1 MLVPRVGSCLSV
13 RLPGAL
19 GPCVLR
25 VVCWVGSPGSSSF
38 RLRCSL
44 VSAGGSSSLGRWSG
58 RGFVLVPLSAVGR
71 VLPALPF
78 ASRSARAALRAPLRA
93 RLAPGFGEQK

>member
-19 GPCVLR
+19 APCILR
-25 VVCWVGSPGSSSF
+25 VAYWVGSPSSGSF

-44 VSAGGSSSLGRWSG
+44 VSAGDSSSLGRWSG

-78 ASRSARAALRAPLRA
+78 ASRSARAALRAPLCNRIPA
-93 RLAPGFGEQK
+93 SAGA

>member
-13 RLPGAL
+13 RLPGSSA
-19 GPCVLR
+19 PCVLR
-25 VVCWVGSPGSSSF
+25 VACWVGSPGAKSF

-44 VSAGGSSSLGRWSG
+44 VQGSLPAQLGRWSG

-71 VLPALPF
+71 VLPASPF
-78 ASRSARAALRAPLRA
+78 LSSGRRRVVCSSLRVRVPA
-93 RLAPGFGEQK
+93 

>member
-25 VVCWVGSPGSSSF
+25 VASWVGSPGASGF
-38 RLRCSL
+38 RLRCS
-44 VSAGGSSSLGRWSG
+44 VVCAGSSSSLGRWSG

-78 ASRSARAALRAPLRA
+78 ASARVRAALRAPLCA
-93 RLAPGFGEQK
+93 RVPASAGA